1 MFFKKNPEKERL
13 KQERKQKELEL
24 KEQKKKEKE
33 ELKVKS
39 KEIAEENKVRRTA
52 FKKTKSFIGIS
63 FDEITET
70 FKIDTNYF
78 NVFKFDELVDY
89 NLIENGQTVVQGGVS
104 LKRAAAGGILLG
116 GAGMIIGGLT
126 GKKKIEDHATEIK
139 IEFKVKGLNEGT
151 YEINLLSKPVKKNT
165 LTYKGTIIIAKDII
179 SFFDKISNVE

>member
-24 KEQKKKEKE
+24 KEQKN
-33 ELKVKS
+33 
-39 KEIAEENKVRRTA
+39 IIREENKRRRTA

-70 FKIDTNYF
+70 FKIDSNYF

-139 IEFKVKGLNEGT
+139 IEFKVKGLNEGS
-151 YEINLLSKPVKKNT
+151 YEINLLSKPVKKDT

-179 SFFDKISNVE
+179 SFFDKISNVD